1 MRQEKVVRGRWQA
14 LNNTEKFITVV
25 IALSLVGGFG
35 LLALD
40 ATGLVM
46 LCGILG

>member
-14 LNNTEKFITVV
+14 LSNTEKFLTVV
-25 IALSLVGGFG
+25 IALSLIGGFG

-46 LCGILG
+46 LRGISG

>member
-14 LNNTEKFITVV
+14 LSNTEKFLTVV
-25 IALSLVGGFG
+25 IALSLIGGFG

>member
-1 MRQEKVVRGRWQA
+1 MHQEKVVQGRWQA
-14 LNNTEKFITVV
+14 LSNTEKFLTVV
-25 IALSLVGGFG
+25 IALSLIGGFG

-46 LCGILG
+46 LRGISG

>member
-1 MRQEKVVRGRWQA
+1 MRQEKVVRGRGQA
-14 LNNTEKFITVV
+14 LNNTEKFLTVV
-25 IALSLVGGFG
+25 IALSLIGGFG

-46 LCGILG
+46 LRGISG